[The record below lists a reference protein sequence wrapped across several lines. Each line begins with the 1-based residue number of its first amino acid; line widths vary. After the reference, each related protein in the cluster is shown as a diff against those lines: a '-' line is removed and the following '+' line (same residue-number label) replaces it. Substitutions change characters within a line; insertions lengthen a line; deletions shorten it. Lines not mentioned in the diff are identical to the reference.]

1 MKKYVLFILGFA
13 FILGSSACGTNSEND
28 PKNEV
33 TDDPKNE
40 VTVNV
45 SDTLIYS
52 LDRLSQIDL
61 NVSLDALVATEPENV
76 TFVNKNELL
85 SGSFFNDASTGDVDI
100 DTETDTVTYTNLP
113 NSSNI
118 GVEFRNLNQGI
129 SSYADASKSE
139 VDWALENIS
148 VENTWVTYVNRKLA
162 LSYDEENDI
171 VTLSSANIEFES
183 SEDET
188 YSLRQIAVYY
198 NDLGQLVVDVYDASQ
213 YGTFANFGRLTY
225 IKDTLYEWSSDL
237 WANGI
242 KEENPMAGGTGWF
255 KAYVS
260 ETTGLWMYFRSSDA
274 NISYNVQTPNGW
286 LQTFIRVSEFDE
298 VINDTATFNYVK
310 VATKGLENDVFSFQ
324 FDNPEQTY
332 FTFYPTAFNGWTS
345 LEASYSEAELKN
357 LQDWNP
363 ELFDDVDLYDSFN
376 ASMVYSNG
384 YQETENASVSVRVR
398 ASGMDDLSGEFYV
411 GYVAEASTILE
422 VNYLNMLPVMKER
435 FNTYG
440 LTYKHGSLDQ
450 LFNETIETI
459 LNLERLF
466 DQFELNGT
474 RGLVDLEVYRS
485 VLDAEMSYLH
495 ALPERYEEAFAGY
508 DTIDYKELPEL
519 SLDGISFIDFN
530 DNTTGSVSFDPNTET
545 VSTSNLTLS
554 LAPSLLLQNDQKY
567 TIIYGLYTNQAFVY
581 IGEEAPVTYTGET
594 LTITGNQA
602 LTGDTSLLQE
612 TRYVFVGYLARVTE
626 DGHVRVSSV
635 TAITVDAFTAASV
648 SRTDDGIETT
658 VRYENNDGLIVDVSK
673 EDTRAPFIIVDDERF
688 GSIAVTFVGIR
699 ESNVIDITFDNNVSL
714 QSILENIEFTDNSKE
729 AVIFGID
736 ALTFN
741 GVNVTEFDADIQVGT
756 YVITVSDT
764 SGNITTLTI
773 NTIINTTE

>member
-1 MKKYVLFILGFA
+1 MKKYVLFVLGFV
-13 FILGSSACGTNSEND
+13 FILGLTACGS
-28 PKNEV
+28 NED
-33 TDDPKNE
+33 DDPKND
-40 VTVNV
+40 VTVQA

-52 LDRLSQIDL
+52 LDRLSQVDL
-61 NVSLDALVATEPENV
+61 NVSLDALIATEPENV
-76 TFVNKNELL
+76 SFVNKNILL
-85 SGSFFNDASTGDVDI
+85 SGSFFNDASTGDIDI
-100 DTETDTVTYTNLP
+100 DTETNTLTYTNLP
-113 NSSNI
+113 DSSNI
-118 GVEFRNLNQGI
+118 GAEFRNLNQGI

-148 VENTWVTYVNRKLA
+148 VENTWVTYFNRKLA

-213 YGTFANFGRLTY
+213 TGTFANFGRLTY
-225 IKDTLYEWSSDL
+225 IKDTLYEWSSDI

-242 KEENPMAGGTGWF
+242 KEENPMSGGTGWF

-298 VINDTATFNYVK
+298 VVNDTATFNYVK

-363 ELFDDVDLYDSFN
+363 DLFDDVDLYDSLN
-376 ASMVYSNG
+376 ASIMYSNG
-384 YQETENASVSVRVR
+384 YQETASTSVSVRVT
-398 ASGMDDLSGEFYV
+398 ASGMDDLSGEFFV
-411 GYVAEASTILE
+411 GYIAEASTILE

-466 DQFELNGT
+466 DQFELNET
-474 RGLVDLEVYRS
+474 RGFVDLEVYRG
-485 VLDAEMSYLH
+485 VLDAEMTYLH
-495 ALPERYEEAFAGY
+495 ALPERYEDAFSSY
-508 DTIDYKELPEL
+508 DTIDYTELPVL
-519 SLDGISFIDFN
+519 SLDGISFIDFSE
-530 DNTTGSVSFDPNTET
+530 NTTGTVSFDPNTET
-545 VSTSNLTLS
+545 VSTSNFTLS
-554 LAPSLLLQNDQKY
+554 LAPSLLLQNNQNY

-602 LTGDTSLLQE
+602 LTGNTSLLE
-612 TRYVFVGYLARVTE
+612 EARYVLVGYLARVTE
-626 DGHVRVSSV
+626 DGHIRVSSV
-635 TAITVDAFTAASV
+635 TALTVDSFTGASV
-648 SRTDDGIETT
+648 SRIDDGIETT
-658 VRYENNDGLIVDVSK
+658 VNYQNNDGLIVDVSK
-673 EDTRAPFIIVDDERF
+673 EDIRAPFIIVDDERF
-688 GSIAVTFVGIR
+688 GSIAVTFVGTG
-699 ESNVIDITFDNNVSL
+699 ESNVINITFDDNVTL
-714 QSILENIEFTDNSKE
+714 QSILENIDFTDNSKE
-729 AVIFGID
+729 AVIFEID

-741 GVNVTEFDADIQVGT
+741 GVNVTEFDAYIQAGT
-756 YVITVSDT
+756 YVITISDT

-773 NTIINTTE
+773 NTSINTTE

>member
-1 MKKYVLFILGFA
+1 MKKYVLFVLGFV
-13 FILGSSACGTNSEND
+13 FILGLTACGS
-28 PKNEV
+28 NED
-33 TDDPKNE
+33 DDPKND
-40 VTVNV
+40 VTVQA

-52 LDRLSQIDL
+52 LDRLSQVDL
-61 NVSLDALVATEPENV
+61 NVSLDALIATEPENV
-76 TFVNKNELL
+76 SFVNKNILL
-85 SGSFFNDASTGDVDI
+85 SGSFFNDASTGDIDI
-100 DTETDTVTYTNLP
+100 DTETNTLTYTNLP
-113 NSSNI
+113 DSSNI
-118 GVEFRNLNQGI
+118 GAEFRNLNQGI

-148 VENTWVTYVNRKLA
+148 VENTWVTYFNRKLA

-213 YGTFANFGRLTY
+213 TGTFANFGRLTY
-225 IKDTLYEWSSDL
+225 IKDTLYEWSSDI

-242 KEENPMAGGTGWF
+242 KEENPMSGGTGWF

-298 VINDTATFNYVK
+298 VVNDTATFNYVK

-363 ELFDDVDLYDSFN
+363 DLFDDVDLYDSLN
-376 ASMVYSNG
+376 ASIMYSNG
-384 YQETENASVSVRVR
+384 YQETASTSVSVRVT
-398 ASGMDDLSGEFYV
+398 ASGMDDLSGEFFV
-411 GYVAEASTILE
+411 GYIAEASTILE

-466 DQFELNGT
+466 DQFELNET
-474 RGLVDLEVYRS
+474 RGFVDLEVYRG
-485 VLDAEMSYLH
+485 VLDAEMTYLH
-495 ALPERYEEAFAGY
+495 ALPERYEDAFSSY
-508 DTIDYKELPEL
+508 DTIDYTELPVL
-519 SLDGISFIDFN
+519 SLDGISFIDFSE
-530 DNTTGSVSFDPNTET
+530 NTTGTVSFDPNTET
-545 VSTSNLTLS
+545 VSTSNFTLS
-554 LAPSLLLQNDQKY
+554 LAPSLLLQNNQNY

-602 LTGDTSLLQE
+602 LTGNTSLLE
-612 TRYVFVGYLARVTE
+612 EARYVLVGYLARVTE
-626 DGHVRVSSV
+626 DGHIRVSSV
-635 TAITVDAFTAASV
+635 TALTVDSFTGASV
-648 SRTDDGIETT
+648 SRIDDGIETT
-658 VRYENNDGLIVDVSK
+658 VNYQNNDGLIVDVSK
-673 EDTRAPFIIVDDERF
+673 EDIRAPFIIVDDERF
-688 GSIAVTFVGIR
+688 GSIAVTFVGTG
-699 ESNVIDITFDNNVSL
+699 ESNVINITFDDSVTL
-714 QSILENIEFTDNSKE
+714 QSILENIDFTDNSKE
-729 AVIFGID
+729 AVIFEID

-741 GVNVTEFDADIQVGT
+741 GVNVTEFDAYIQAGT
-756 YVITVSDT
+756 YVITISDT

-773 NTIINTTE
+773 NTSINTTE